1 MTTPTRQTGKQP
13 PARPT
18 AASRT
23 AGAAAAAHP
32 HAARTATKES
42 ARGAA
47 TRTTSRRAARAEPA
61 RNNSISTLWVRSPG
75 DIWKSRLSWR
85 ITMVVF
91 LTILTV
97 QAGIL
102 SMNIA
107 SYRQERL
114 QEVSEAARS
123 AVAPLIEERITDL
136 LASPIDEAE
145 ATRVLNNTGIQGLA
159 VYSVDY
165 NLLKSYGEPLITTL
179 TMQDGY
185 TAQPYLASDGS
196 FYEEIFRPKALNRP
210 FIVVAKIDSTA
221 VQEKVYNYVEQTI
234 LIMLLMSA
242 FVTTVLMMALGHWLL
257 EPILFLRSNLMRA
270 SENPENPRVEK
281 SPFDPA
287 DEIGSAIEIA
297 LSLIKQNADNI
308 KRIKSAAQDQIHK
321 LAYYDTLTS
330 LPNRILFLQKL
341 NEMARTP
348 GTSTSGGDN
357 AGRYAVIAMDLDH
370 FKDINDTMGHNVGDA
385 ILRGVAKRLRAS
397 LPEQAIVARS
407 GEDEFAITMP
417 LNGTT
422 ITSRDVAERVI
433 GVIRSEPFKVFNE
446 NFQIRSS
453 IGVATF
459 PDDGVDPDQVLKNA
473 DIALN
478 RAKEDGR
485 DTIKE
490 YSEDYDRAVQMRFQM
505 LRDLRDAMEK
515 DQLRLFYQPQLD
527 LKTGKVIGAEALIR
541 WWKPDQSKEGGHF
554 ISPAEFIPI
563 AEQSGL
569 IVPIGEWVMKTAVAT
584 AMTWRNAGHE
594 IRIAVN
600 VSGAQFYQS
609 DIVAYTSKL
618 LRESGL
624 PPHQLELEVTESV
637 FMEDIQHTIAIL
649 QNLHGLGVELAIDD
663 FGTGYSSLSYLRQ
676 FPIDRLKIDQ
686 SFIRNAL
693 QNPDDAAIA
702 RTIVALGHSL
712 NLKVIAEGVETKD
725 HEQFLMAQQCDEVQG
740 FRYSKPVPADKF
752 MEFITSYKGDIGSF
766 AAV

>member
-1 MTTPTRQTGKQP
+1 MATPSKQQMTRAPSSSAKRP
-13 PARPT
+13 PSAP
-18 AASRT
+18 S
-23 AGAAAAAHP
+23 AGIAAAP
-32 HAARTATKES
+32 RRSGARAQPAPTKAQSFS
-42 ARGAA
+42 ARF
-47 TRTTSRRAARAEPA
+47 T
-61 RNNSISTLWVRSPG
+61 RSPG

-97 QAGIL
+97 QVGIM
-102 SMNIA
+102 SMTI
-107 SYRQERL
+107 SQYRQDRL
-114 QEVSEAARS
+114 DEISESARS
-123 AVAPLIEERITDL
+123 AIAPLIEERITDL
-136 LASPIDEAE
+136 LASPISEDEAK
-145 ATRVLNNTGIQGLA
+145 RVLESTRILGLS
-159 VYSVDY
+159 VYSVDF
-165 NLLKSYGEPLITTL
+165 NLLRAYGEPSMTNLN
-179 TMQDGY
+179 MQNGYKAQNYLSHDG
-185 TAQPYLASDGS
+185 TH
-196 FYEEIFRPKALNRP
+196 YEVVLRPKSLSRP
-210 FIVVAKIDSTA
+210 FVVVAKIDSSS
-221 VQEKVYNYVEQTI
+221 VQEQVFNYMEQNI
-234 LIMLLMSA
+234 LVMLLMSA
-242 FVTTVLMMALGHWLL
+242 FVTTVLMMALGYWLL

-270 SENPENPRVEK
+270 SENPENPRVER
-281 SPFDPA
+281 SPFNPS
-287 DEIGSAIEIA
+287 DEIGSAIDIA
-297 LSLIKQNADNI
+297 LVLIKQNADNI

-321 LAYYDTLTS
+321 LAYFDTLTS
-330 LPNRILFLQKL
+330 LPNRTLFLQKL
-341 NEMARTP
+341 NEMARAQGSENP
-348 GTSTSGGDN
+348 
-357 AGRYAVIAMDLDH
+357 GRYAVIALDLDH
-370 FKDINDTMGHNVGDA
+370 FKDINDSMGHNVGDA

-417 LNGTT
+417 LTGKS
-422 ITSRDVAERVI
+422 ITSRDVADRVI
-433 GVIRSEPFKVFNE
+433 GVIRAEPFKVFNE

-459 PDDGVDPDQVLKNA
+459 PDDGIDPDQVLKHA

-505 LRDLRDAMEK
+505 LRDLRDALEK
-515 DQLRLFYQPQLD
+515 NQLLLNYQPQLD
-527 LKTGKVIGAEALIR
+527 LSSGKVIGAEALIR
-541 WWKPDQSKEGGHF
+541 WWKPDNSKEGGHF

-569 IVPIGEWVMKTAVAT
+569 IVPIGEWVMKTAVES
-584 AMTWRNAGHE
+584 AMDWKRKGHE
-594 IRIAVN
+594 VRIAVN

-609 DIVAYTSKL
+609 DIVAYTSKI
-618 LRESGL
+618 LRETGL

-649 QNLHGLGVELAIDD
+649 QNLHALGVELAIDD

-712 NLKVIAEGVETKD
+712 NLKVIAEGVETKE
-725 HEQFLMAQQCDEVQG
+725 HEAFLIAQKCDEVQG
-740 FRYSKPVPADKF
+740 FRYSRPVPKEKF
-752 MEFITSYKGDIGSF
+752 EEFIISYDGNISSF
-766 AAV
+766 KDKA